1 MANLNRQRASNLT
14 KADARKMLRDHRKR
28 LEGNLNKAVSQFQV
42 RMCYIQAHEDLL
54 DIAKRIV
61 DESNAN

>member
-1 MANLNRQRASNLT
+1 MLT

-28 LEGNLNKAVSQFQV
+28 LEHSLEKAVSQFQV
-42 RMCYIQAHEDLL
+42 RMCYVQAHEDLL

-61 DESNAN
+61 DELESK